1 MKYQAKKNAI
11 AKQKSDWE
19 VENGKAGLGTA
30 LSEDQQAALDRS
42 AELNEERR
50 QKAIADTY
58 RAEFTLMQEQLRQY
72 GTYQQQKLAITS
84 EYAEKIRK
92 AGSETEKQTL
102 ARERDSMLAH
112 IKADELRSNIDW
124 GVVFGEF
131 GTMFTNVI
139 EPVLADAKAYVQTDE
154 FKNSD
159 HESQKALLDAIR
171 QMEKSDRKSVV

>member
-1 MKYQAKKNAI
+1 MDEGLEKKLKQIEDEYQAKKNAI

-139 EPVLADAKAYVQTDE
+139 EPVLADAQAYVQSDE
-154 FKNSD
+154 F
-159 HESQKALLDAIR
+159 
-171 QMEKSDRKSVV
+171 